1 MLFKSP
7 VAVILANATK
17 TLLLTISLCSV
28 ARPHVINIHSSDW
41 SRGWW
46 WASQWIPINISSI
59 FISGVFLCWCLD
71 SLFCPLSPMVV
82 RVKRDYDDNVAAWR
96 PCHQSSHI
104 QGPPLYSTV
113 MSFMMAMINCRR
125 LLLLLFSAWM
135 TRRRA
140 LIFIQLAKFI
150 PRVNINICAHKQHR
164 KSPYTPPWVWVWS
177 TALAKAQIKHIVSIV
192 GGGRVGDEF
201 ELILA
206 STVTQGFL

>member
-1 MLFKSP
+1 M
-7 VAVILANATK
+7 V
-17 TLLLTISLCSV
+17 
-28 ARPHVINIHSSDW
+28 SSFVDV
-41 SRGWW
+41 
-46 WASQWIPINISSI
+46 WIPCFVLCRRWWCASKEIMTIMLPPGVPAINPRI
-59 FISGVFLCWCLD
+59 
-71 SLFCPLSPMVV
+71 
-82 RVKRDYDDNVAAWR
+82 Y
-96 PCHQSSHI
+96 
-104 QGPPLYSTV
+104 QGPPLFSTV

-140 LIFIQLAKFI
+140 LSFIQLAKFI
-150 PRVNINICAHKQHR
+150 PRVNINICAHKQQR